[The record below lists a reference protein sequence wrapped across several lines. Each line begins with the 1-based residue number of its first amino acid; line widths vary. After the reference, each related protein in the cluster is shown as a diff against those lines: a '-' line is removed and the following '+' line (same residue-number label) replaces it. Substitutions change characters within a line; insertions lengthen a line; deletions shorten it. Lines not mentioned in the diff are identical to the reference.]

1 MIVLA
6 QIGLGARVALAD
18 PEPPPPPPPAQ
29 QQAQVSNKDI
39 PTGKVQ
45 QADAH
50 VAPQLQAIPEVPPVD
65 PGPNGS
71 VQVPR
76 EPSKALQDIPA
87 LPALNPAPGT
97 VPVEKAPVVP
107 NPQVR
112 PYQLTLPEQPGQKL
126 VDQTAADALATL
138 RNAGRVTPQGTPDL
152 DATKLQPQVSSAQF
166 IDPTRRATLQELI
179 DALTSG
185 NIPPPLPVDP
195 LALLNE
201 LPDGIPRI
209 TYRVCSES
217 ATKQVSCS
225 LTLPLG
231 VPAIVDVT
239 GDRTPDVL
247 ADVLPAVA
255 VGEIVG
261 PVRDLLNVQRQIDD
275 ATKRLNVV
283 LELLKDPLNVI
294 LHPELLIEKLQLESL
309 LDNLK
314 TTLEEKLQALLRIIN
329 VGLAMVTLRLPT
341 SEFAGRDLPAH
352 VWGVYD
358 LPGHKRVS
366 LGYDGFRR
374 GTSLSTATIGIFT
387 LNPFEIAR
395 GVFDVKASLLQLGA
409 GEAFAITAGIASVRD
424 DDKGDAYDPT
434 VASARFSPVPR
445 FFNAHAFIDM
455 GASDRP
461 QKATVDARSDVDT
474 HLDAQVLTNQ
484 GGRNRF
490 DQLKIDTLPSEV
502 SAAMTRP
509 VSGGETTINY
519 LASSAI
525 SDVLF
530 ADYVYSGQLDWAVQA
545 GAKAVPSKWD
555 AQLKTEQ
562 DKISAHYTASG
573 ALESLDVNFYDR
585 NPAIVGRGALR
596 KLPAKVDFEVDRG
609 AKHANFTADQ
619 PLGSANLAFSKNL
632 GAFAPLEGDH
642 TTVITRDQ
650 AIGASAQVSGLKLVD
665 AFFDG
670 HTRLKTEFSPG
681 GQAFVGA
688 ADIDG
693 EHKARMEIS
702 NLPKTASIDADTA
715 ARKIAYRAS
724 EVINRVHVAYTNTKT
739 GPTLFGTV
747 LDVPSTVDVEYDLGD
762 KPRVKYTASSR
773 ISRVEVFASPD
784 HVEQLRPED
793 DKYLSALTI
802 GVPTSVEVLA
812 DLAAKHLQGK
822 LAQQLDL
829 VDVVARFPVAGRDW
843 TASVHLEAVPA
854 DFDADWADGNLRFR
868 ALSAPLGVAKLAVT
882 NHRGTS
888 APTGLHAAVHY
899 RQTSGDLDASV
910 SVRKLSHIEY
920 SRASTGNQTFRL
932 DTDTGGDPVFVDADV
947 VLAANNADDTR
958 YSVLGRID
966 NLPSTIRVDVGDG
979 KITYAAD
986 RNVGL
991 ALNVAFGKISALN
1004 GLGAPLFANG
1014 VAAVARGCAEG
1025 AGCAK
1030 DESPFCQAFPRCF
1043 GVVGTVNLPGL
1054 PTGITIDLNA
1064 RKVVLDDYRPTAP
1077 LQAYVGV
1084 HGLIDRL
1091 PDFKALATL
1100 SGVASPVD
1108 LTVGPLDVADG
1119 KIDVGYTATSPLG
1132 TLTLEADAR
1141 TTDTRFPVLR
1151 AKGVIGKLPASMHL
1165 VGQLGDRTS
1174 VSMRNSAPVDEISLT
1189 VTSDRSGYL
1198 RAGVTGVP
1206 AEADVLVDAPAKHA
1220 EVTMSAP
1227 IGAVTALVRDIP
1239 VNGRNWSAF
1248 GDLRNIPS
1256 KFTADWA
1263 EGKYLLAA
1271 ESAPLGSAAFAVT
1284 NHANA
1289 QAPTGSH
1296 LAVHYNKSTED
1307 IDASAA
1313 LSGFSRAEYTHTGG
1327 DFTTKFNIASQT
1339 IALDAD
1345 VRLDG
1350 AVRLAALGRLGP
1362 VPSTLTIGSNKGVLT
1377 YRADRQL
1384 ALELQAWLGKQ
1395 AALSSLGAPKFA
1407 NGIAV
1412 VDGKCSGD
1420 GCPRDDGPFCTDRG
1434 CYGVVGI
1441 INISGLPTEVTA
1453 DLATSSF
1460 SFSNYRPVVD
1470 RLELYVDDSVFA
1482 PEPLTRAKAKV
1493 TLTNL
1498 PSAIDFK
1505 LGPISMKD
1513 GLEFKYDAGVVKAG
1527 SIEVHAEAQGVPKLG
1542 TARALAQLDPI
1553 PGKVDVKAKFAEGTK
1568 ISVHNSTPITKLV
1581 LKASGQYEGRPASG
1595 IAQLTD
1601 VPAEFDI
1608 TTAVKTAGITAP
1620 DFAYTSPASTLDGL
1634 FALEAQII
1642 KATSDQPDALKL
1654 GISGVS
1660 FEFGDLGGKTEVTLK
1675 EDSSVEIKSVPK
1687 TPLIEFHTGLILAS
1701 EVPRKEVDEKLFA
1714 SPDPVEFFTGT
1725 LRGHYGVKPSKIDD
1739 IGFAMHDIGSLTIRP
1754 AKVPFNI
1761 DGVPAAAG
1769 YVMPAFDR
1777 GDYDRVEVGT
1787 SGVDINADVDLRF
1800 RIERPGPLP
1809 DAYDESLKIGRTNT
1823 IQYHRYDQQLR
1834 DISSKLQL
1842 SALGVDLG
1850 CLQLE
1855 TRPGKVATGANGIV
1869 VRGADGQQMIMF
1881 LDPGDAIPDY
1891 LIDVLAQFASPFAD
1905 AKLDVRDWNLGS
1917 C

>member
-1 MIVLA
+1 MA
-6 QIGLGARVALAD
+6 QVGLGTKVALAD

-29 QQAQVSNKDI
+29 QAQVSNKHV

-45 QADAH
+45 QADAA
-50 VAPQLQAIPEVPPVD
+50 VAPQLQAIPPVEPVD

-76 EPSKALQDIPA
+76 ERSRALQEIPA

-107 NPQVR
+107 NPQAR

-126 VDQTAADALATL
+126 VDLTAADALTTL
-138 RNAGRVTPQGTPDL
+138 KNAGRATPQGTPDL

-201 LPDGIPRI
+201 LPDGIPRV

-309 LDNLK
+309 LDNLR
-314 TTLEEKLQALLRIIN
+314 TTLQEKLEALLRIIN

-409 GEAFAITAGIASVRD
+409 GNAFAITAGIASVRD

-445 FFNAHAFIDM
+445 LFTAHAFIDM
-455 GASDRP
+455 GAQDRP
-461 QKATVDARSDVDT
+461 QKATVDARSDVGT

-490 DQLKIDTLPSEV
+490 DQLKIDTLPSQV

-509 VSGGETTINY
+509 VGGGETTIDY
-519 LASSAI
+519 QAESAI
-525 SDVLF
+525 ADVLF
-530 ADYVYSGQLDWAVQA
+530 ADYVYSGQDRFDWAVQA
-545 GAKAVPSKWD
+545 GAKAVPAKWD

-585 NPAIVGRGALR
+585 DPAIVGRGALR
-596 KLPAKVDFEVDRG
+596 KLPTKVDFEVDRG
-609 AKHANFTADQ
+609 AKHANFTAGQ
-619 PLGSANLAFSKNL
+619 PLGSATVAFSKNL

-670 HTRLKTEFSPG
+670 HTRLRTEFSPG

-688 ADIDG
+688 ADVDG
-693 EHKARMEIS
+693 EHEARLEIS
-702 NLPKTASIDADTA
+702 NLPKSASIDADTV

-724 EVINRVHVAYTNTKT
+724 EVVDRAHVAYTNTKS

-747 LDVPSTVDVEYDLGD
+747 LAVPSTVDVEYDLGD
-762 KPRVKYTASSR
+762 KPRVKYAASSR
-773 ISRVEVFASPD
+773 IPRIELFASPD

-793 DKYLSALTI
+793 DRYLSALTT
-802 GVPTSVEVLA
+802 GVPTSVEVLV

-822 LAQQLDL
+822 LAQSLDL
-829 VDVVARFPVAGRDW
+829 VDVVARFPVGGRDW
-843 TASVHLEAVPA
+843 TALTHLEAVPA

-882 NHRGTS
+882 NHRGTA

-899 RQTSGDLDASV
+899 EQTTQDLDASV

-947 VLAANNADDTR
+947 LLAAGNTDDTR

-991 ALNVAFGKISALN
+991 ALNVAFGKVSALN

-1030 DESPFCQAFPRCF
+1030 DESPFCQVFPRCF
-1043 GVVGTVNLPGL
+1043 GVVGTVQLPGL

-1100 SGVASPVD
+1100 SGLASPVD

-1119 KIDVGYTATSPLG
+1119 RIDVGYTASAPLG

-1141 TTDTRFPVLR
+1141 TTDARFPVLR
-1151 AKGVIGKLPASMHL
+1151 AKGVAGKLPASMHL

-1189 VTSDRSGYL
+1189 VTGDSAGYL
-1198 RAGVTGVP
+1198 RAGVFGVP
-1206 AEADVLVDAPAKHA
+1206 ASADVLVDAPAKHA

-1239 VNGRNWSAF
+1239 VNGRRWSAF
-1248 GDLRNIPS
+1248 GDLRDIPS

-1284 NHANA
+1284 NHDGA

-1296 LAVHYNKSTED
+1296 LAVHYNQSTED
-1307 IDASAA
+1307 VDGSAA

-1345 VRLDG
+1345 VRLNG

-1362 VPSTLTIGSNKGVLT
+1362 VPGTLTIGSNKGVLT

-1384 ALELQAWLGKQ
+1384 ALELQAWLGKE
-1395 AALSSLGAPKFA
+1395 AALNGLGAPKFA

-1412 VDGKCSGD
+1412 VDGKCAGD

-1453 DLATSSF
+1453 DLTTSSF
-1460 SFSNYRPVVD
+1460 SFSNYHPVVD
-1470 RLELYVDDSVFA
+1470 RLELHVADSVFT
-1482 PEPLTRAKAKV
+1482 PEPLTGAKAKV

-1498 PSAIDFK
+1498 PAAIDFK
-1505 LGPISMKD
+1505 LGPISVGAN
-1513 GLEFKYDAGVVKAG
+1513 GLEFAYDAGVVNAG
-1527 SIEVHAEAQGVPKLG
+1527 SIEVHAEAYNVPKLG

-1553 PGKVDVKAKFAEGTK
+1553 PGKVGVKAKFGEGSK
-1568 ISVHNSTPITKLV
+1568 ISVANSAPINKLV
-1581 LKASGQYEGRPASG
+1581 LKASATYEGKPASG

-1601 VPAEFDI
+1601 VPAQFEI

-1634 FALEAQII
+1634 FALEAQIVL
-1642 KATSDQPDALKL
+1642 ATSDKPDAIKG
-1654 GISGVS
+1654 GISGIS
-1660 FEFGDLGGKTEVTLK
+1660 LRFQDLGGKTEATLK
-1675 EDSSVEIKSVPK
+1675 QDSSVEFKSTPR

-1701 EVPRKEVDEKLFA
+1701 EFKKTDVNEELF
-1714 SPDPVEFFTGT
+1714 SDPVNFFTGT
-1725 LRGHYGVKPSKIDD
+1725 LAGHYGLKPSKIAD
-1739 IGFAMHDIGSLTIRP
+1739 IGFAIHDIAALTVRP

-1761 DGVPAAAG
+1761 DGVPAFAG

-1800 RIERPGPLP
+1800 RIERPLGLP
-1809 DAYDESLKIGRTNT
+1809 DAYDERLVLGETHT
-1823 IQYHRYDQQLR
+1823 IQYHRYDQQYR
-1834 DISSKLQL
+1834 PISSKLQL
-1842 SALGVDLG
+1842 AALGVNLG
-1850 CLQLE
+1850 CLQLS
-1855 TRPGKVATGANGIV
+1855 TKPGKVATGPNGIV
-1869 VRGADGQQMIMF
+1869 VHGADGQQMIMF
-1881 LDPGDAIPDY
+1881 LDAGDAIPDY
-1891 LIDVLAQFASPFAD
+1891 LIDLLAYFASPFAD
-1905 AKLDVRDWNLGS
+1905 SQLGISDWNLGS

>member
-1 MIVLA
+1 M
-6 QIGLGARVALAD
+6 
-18 PEPPPPPPPAQ
+18 
-29 QQAQVSNKDI
+29 SNKDI

-45 QADAH
+45 QQDAQ
-50 VAPQLQAIPEVPPVD
+50 VAPQLQAIPEVQPVD

-71 VQVPR
+71 VEVPR
-76 EPSKALQDIPA
+76 ERSKALQDIPA
-87 LPALNPAPGT
+87 LPGLNPAPGT

-126 VDQTAADALATL
+126 VDLTAADALTTL
-138 RNAGRVTPQGTPDL
+138 KNAGRVTPQGTPDL

-179 DALTSG
+179 DALASG

-283 LELLKDPLNVI
+283 LELLKDPLNII

-309 LDNLK
+309 LDNLRI
-314 TTLEEKLQALLRIIN
+314 TLEEKLQALLRIIN

-374 GTSLSTATIGIFT
+374 GASLSTATIGIFT

-409 GEAFAITAGIASVRD
+409 GDAFAITAGIASVRD

-445 FFNAHAFIDM
+445 LFNAHAFIDM
-455 GASDRP
+455 GAQDRP
-461 QKATVDARSDVDT
+461 QKATVDARSDVET

-484 GGRNRF
+484 GGKNRF

-530 ADYVYSGQLDWAVQA
+530 ADYVYSGQDRLDWAVQA
-545 GAKAVPSKWD
+545 GAKAVPARWD

-585 NPAIVGRGALR
+585 DPAIVGRGALR
-596 KLPAKVDFEVDRG
+596 KLPSKVDFEVDRG

-619 PLGSANLAFSKNL
+619 PLGSATLAFSKNL
-632 GAFAPLEGDH
+632 GAYAPLEGDH
-642 TTVITRDQ
+642 ATVITRDQ

-670 HTRLKTEFSPG
+670 RTRLKTEFSPG

-688 ADIDG
+688 ADIDA

-724 EVINRVHVAYTNTKT
+724 EVIDRVHVAYTNTKS

-773 ISRVEVFASPD
+773 ISRIEVFASPD

-793 DKYLSALTI
+793 DKYLSALTT
-802 GVPTSVEVLA
+802 GVPTSVEVLV
-812 DLAAKHLQGK
+812 DLVAKHMQGK

-843 TASVHLEAVPA
+843 TAMTHLEAVPA

-882 NHRGTS
+882 NHRDTS
-888 APTGLHAAVHY
+888 APAGLHAAVHH
-899 RQTSGDLDASV
+899 RQTTGDLDASV

-947 VLAANNADDTR
+947 VLAANNVDDTR

-1030 DESPFCQAFPRCF
+1030 DESPFCQVFPRCF

-1084 HGLIDRL
+1084 HGLVERL

-1100 SGVASPVD
+1100 SGLASPVD

-1119 KIDVGYTATSPLG
+1119 KIDVGYTASAPLG

-1141 TTDTRFPVLR
+1141 TTDARFPVLR
-1151 AKGVIGKLPASMHL
+1151 AKAVVGKLPASMHV
-1165 VGQLGDRTS
+1165 VGTLGDRTS

-1198 RAGVTGVP
+1198 RAGVFDVP
-1206 AEADVLVDAPAKHA
+1206 ASADVLVDAPAKHA

-1239 VNGRNWSAF
+1239 VNGRTWSAY

-1263 EGKYLLAA
+1263 EGRYLLAA

-1284 NHANA
+1284 NHGGA

-1296 LAVHYNKSTED
+1296 LAVHYNQSTED
-1307 IDASAA
+1307 VDASAA

-1345 VRLDG
+1345 VRLAG

-1384 ALELQAWLGKQ
+1384 ALELQAWLGKEG
-1395 AALSSLGAPKFA
+1395 ALNGLGAPKFA

-1412 VDGKCSGD
+1412 VDRKCSGD
-1420 GCPRDDGPFCTDRG
+1420 GCPTDDGPFCTDRG

-1470 RLELYVDDSVFA
+1470 RLELYVADSVFT
-1482 PEPLTRAKAKV
+1482 PEPLTGAKAKV

-1498 PSAIDFK
+1498 PAAIDFK

-1513 GLEFKYDAGVVKAG
+1513 GLEFKYDAGVVNAG
-1527 SIEVHAEAQGVPKLG
+1527 SIEVHAEAYNVPKLG

-1553 PGKVDVKAKFAEGTK
+1553 PGKVDVKAEFGKATNINVE
-1568 ISVHNSTPITKLV
+1568 NSTAINKLM
-1581 LKASGQYEGRPASG
+1581 LKASGTYEGNPASA

-1601 VPAEFDI
+1601 VPAKFGI
-1608 TTAVKTAGITAP
+1608 TTDAKAVGITAP
-1620 DFAYTSPASTLDGL
+1620 NFTYSSPASTLDGL
-1634 FALEAQII
+1634 FALEAAII
-1642 KATSDQPDALKL
+1642 KATSDEPDALKV

-1660 FEFGDLGGKTEVTLK
+1660 FEFDNLGGDTKAALGQ
-1675 EDSSVEIKSVPK
+1675 DSSVTFTSAPR
-1687 TPLIEFHTGLILAS
+1687 TPRIEFHTGLILAS
-1701 EVPRKEVDEKLFA
+1701 EIPNTNVDKELF
-1714 SPDPVEFFTGT
+1714 SDPVNFFTGT
-1725 LRGHYGVKPSKIDD
+1725 LRGHYGVKPSKISD
-1739 IGFAMHDIGSLTIRP
+1739 IGFAMHDIASVTIRP
-1754 AKVPFNI
+1754 AKIPFNI
-1761 DGVPAAAG
+1761 EGVPAFAG

-1787 SGVDINADVDLRF
+1787 SGVDIKADVNLRF
-1800 RIERPGPLP
+1800 RIERPLGLP
-1809 DAYDESLKIGRTNT
+1809 DAYDESLVLGNTTT
-1823 IQYHRYDQQLR
+1823 IQFHRYDQQYR
-1834 DISSKLQL
+1834 PISSKLQL
-1842 SALGVDLG
+1842 AALGVDIG
-1850 CLQLE
+1850 CLQLS
-1855 TRPGKVATGANGIV
+1855 TKPGKVATGANGIV

-1881 LDPGDAIPDY
+1881 LDPGDAAPDY
-1891 LIDVLAQFASPFAD
+1891 LIDLLAHFASPFAD
-1905 AKLDVRDWNLGS
+1905 AQLGISDWNVGS